1 MSNNQSKPAASPVV
15 TVESPEITALK
26 AQLADMQAQKAILE
40 GQAKALKDQLAVAGP
55 SISLKVG
62 EKGGVSL
69 YGMGRFPVTLY
80 AEQWTQLLTVHAKTV
95 LAFIE
100 SKPAGLKT
108 KADKIAEKAARDEAE
123 RKARIAAAG
132 MTGRTA

>member
-1 MSNNQSKPAASPVV
+1 MSTGNVPKNAAVV
-15 TVESPEITALK
+15 VESPEVTALK
-26 AQLADMQAQKAILE
+26 AQLAEMQAQKEKL
-40 GQAKALKDQLAVAGP
+40 QAQLKSAAPTV
-55 SISLKVG
+55 SLKVG

-80 AEQWTQLLTVHAKTV
+80 AEQWVQLLTVHAPTV

-108 KADKIAEKAARDEAE
+108 KADKLAEKAAAEAAE
-123 RKARIAAAG
+123 RAARVAAAG

>member
-1 MSNNQSKPAASPVV
+1 MSNNVPAVKQTVV
-15 TVESPEITALK
+15 VESPEITALK
-26 AQLADMQAQKAILE
+26 AQLVEMQAQKTKLE
-40 GQAKALKDQLAVAGP
+40 ADIKAAKDAALAAGP

-62 EKGGVSL
+62 EKGGISL

-80 AEQWTQLLTVHAKTV
+80 AEQWTALLTVHAKSV

-108 KADKIAEKAARDEAE
+108 KADKLAEKAAREETE
-123 RKARIAAAG
+123 RKARVAAAG

>member
-1 MSNNQSKPAASPVV
+1 MSNNPQQSKSATLV
-15 TVESPEITALK
+15 VESPEITALK
-26 AQLADMQAQKAILE
+26 AQLAEMQAQKAVLE

-108 KADKIAEKAARDEAE
+108 KADKLAEKAAKDEAE

>member
-1 MSNNQSKPAASPVV
+1 MSNTAKNEVV
-15 TVESPEITALK
+15 VESPEVTKLK
-26 AQLADMQAQKAILE
+26 AQLAEMQATKAKLE
-40 GQAKALKDQLAVAGP
+40 AEAAQLKASIAAGG

-62 EKGGVSL
+62 EKGGISL

-80 AEQWTQLLTVHAKTV
+80 AEQWTQLLTVHSKAV
-95 LAFIE
+95 LDFIAT
-100 SKPAGLKT
+100 KPAGMKT
-108 KADKIAEKAARDEAE
+108 KADKLAEKAAKDEAE

>member
-1 MSNNQSKPAASPVV
+1 MVAPKNAEAVV
-15 TVESPEITALK
+15 VVESPEITALK
-26 AQLADMQAQKAILE
+26 AQLAEMQVQKNKLE
-40 GQAKALKDQLAVAGP
+40 EDIKLAKAAAIAAGP

-62 EKGGVSL
+62 EKGGISL

-80 AEQWTQLLTVHAKTV
+80 AEQWTQLLTVHSKSV
-95 LAFIE
+95 LDFIA

-108 KADKIAEKAARDEAE
+108 KADKLAEKAAVVEAE

>member
-1 MSNNQSKPAASPVV
+1 MNNAKQVV

-26 AQLADMQAQKAILE
+26 AELAAMQAESARLKAQLE
-40 GQAKALKDQLAVAGP
+40 TAGP

-80 AEQWTQLLTVHAKTV
+80 AEQWTQLLTVHAPAILK
-95 LAFIE
+95 FIE

-108 KADKIAEKAARDEAE
+108 KADKLAEKAAKDEAE

-132 MTGRTA
+132 MTGATR

>member
-1 MSNNQSKPAASPVV
+1 MSNNPQQNKSATLV
-15 TVESPEITALK
+15 VESPEITALK
-26 AQLADMQAQKAILE
+26 AQLAEMQVQKAKLE
-40 GQAKALKDQLAVAGP
+40 ADAKALKDQLAVAGP

-95 LAFIE
+95 LAFID

-108 KADKIAEKAARDEAE
+108 KADKIAEKAAKDEAE